1 MGHTMRFYMNTLSR
15 TCFLTALL
23 LSPLG
28 GVLKAQAQTFSEP
41 HTVFYGKVLGTASAQ
56 NFLITTGQL
65 SWTIQRADGVSVTL
79 NTTLYSYNDN
89 TFSYRLNVPHS
100 AIALGLD
107 SNVGGIPLP
116 PVPQINIHAEITV
129 DGQTATLLGPA
140 GVAFT
145 TEQLLRTATYRLDLG
160 LNRAALDTDGDGIPD
175 WWEDLYGLDKQNPND
190 ASLDINGDGLS
201 ALHAYQQGLDPNK
214 DGRIPT
220 LLTGDL
226 IVYPAGA
233 TAVLLDTAD
242 LDSTPAQIVYTLASI
257 PNAGSLVLRN
267 AQTDPEQPDV
277 VLNVGGQFTQADLLK
292 GRLVFEHDGSNND
305 PGSFDVTVGDENPEH
320 PADQGTVHLLSYEP
334 ADLVPENVSDLELQR
349 LDHHF
354 YADAGY
360 VIHDGSL
367 MSKSIGLST
376 PSAGLDVNGLLAY
389 QASYGNDLPY
399 VISGNGSTNTTLIG
413 GHRGDVLIAGSK
425 GGVMTGG
432 IGNDW
437 FVLKSFSRGLATIS
451 DFKPSDNDVVDMSR
465 LPSTPGAFV
474 HQYLRVIKT
483 GGVHRI
489 QTDLDG
495 NGVGFTNLV
504 VALPGL
510 SDADADIYSL
520 VQSGRLLV
528 GFLQLEP
535 MISVSASQSQA
546 SENSGSEGRFT
557 ITRQGSL
564 NGDLTVNVIVSG
576 SAQNGT
582 DYMLISTSVLVPSGA
597 ASVDVPVVPYPDG
610 LTEPVETVQLNIAA
624 GQGYRIGTANQA
636 IVTIEDLL
644 MLVEIEAIE
653 PIAVKDTVTPGTFM
667 ITRRD
672 VINRDVAIRLTIAG
686 TAANG
691 TDYNTLSTLVYMAPN
706 QTVAFLNVVPK
717 TTAQLAGGL
726 ETVSITIKT
735 DVNYR
740 VVSGAGVAQVL
751 IIERND
757 SFAGWRARE
766 FPGEAGD
773 AATFALG
780 DTGNTGIS
788 HLQRYAF
795 GLDPHQPDLEDL
807 PRPLVHDG
815 KLVVTFRKPAGV
827 NDVQYRV
834 TASADLMNWSDQ
846 SVSVTQ
852 ISDPAGASTD
862 PVRVYYQADE
872 EGDATFIV
880 VEAEWLP

>member
-1 MGHTMRFYMNTLSR
+1 M
-15 TCFLTALL
+15 ALL

-28 GVLKAQAQTFSEP
+28 GMLQAQAQTFTEP

-56 NFLITTGQL
+56 NFLITTGRL

-79 NTTLYSYNDN
+79 NTTLYPFNDN
-89 TFSYRLNVPHS
+89 SYSYRLNVPHS

-107 SNVGGIPLP
+107 STVGGIPLP
-116 PVPQINIHAEITV
+116 PVPQINIHASITV

-145 TEQLLRTATYRLDLG
+145 TDQLLRTATYRLDLG
-160 LNRAALDTDGDGIPD
+160 LNRAALDSDGDGIPD
-175 WWEDLYGLDKQNPND
+175 WWEDLYGLDKQNPAD
-190 ASLDINGDGLS
+190 AVLDINGDGLS
-201 ALHAYQQGLDPNK
+201 ALHSYQQGLDPNK

-220 LLTGDL
+220 LVTEDL
-226 IVYPAGA
+226 IVYPAGS

-242 LDSTPAQIVYTLASI
+242 LDSTPAQLVYTLASI
-257 PNAGSLVLRN
+257 PNAGSLILRN
-267 AQTDPEQPDV
+267 VQADPYQPDV
-277 VLNVGGQFTQADLLK
+277 ILDVGAQFTQADLLR
-292 GRLVFEHDGSNND
+292 GRLVFEHDGSSND
-305 PGSFDVTVGDENPEH
+305 PGSFDVTVGDENPGH
-320 PADQGTVHLLSYEP
+320 PADEGTVHLLSYEP
-334 ADLVPENVSDLELQR
+334 ADLVPDNVSDLELQR
-349 LDHHF
+349 MDHHF
-354 YADAGY
+354 YAGAGY

-367 MSKSIGLST
+367 MSKSIALST
-376 PSAGLDVNGLLAY
+376 PSASLDVSGLLAY
-389 QASYGNDLPY
+389 NTSYGNDLPY
-399 VISGNGSTNTTLIG
+399 VLSGNSHTNSTLTG
-413 GHRGDVLIAGSK
+413 GHRGDVLIAGNK

-432 IGNDW
+432 PGNDW
-437 FVLKSFSRGLATIS
+437 FVLKSFSRGLVTIT
-451 DFKPSDNDVVDMSR
+451 DFMPAENDVIDMSR
-465 LPSTPGAFV
+465 LPSVPGAFV

-510 SDADADIYSL
+510 SDANADIYSL

-528 GFLQLEP
+528 GTLQLEP
-535 MISVSASQSQA
+535 MVSVAATQSQA

-564 NGDLTVNVIVSG
+564 DGDLTVNVVVSG
-576 SAQNGT
+576 SAQNGV
-582 DYMLISTSVLVPSGA
+582 DYMIIASTVFIPSGT

-610 LTEPVETVQLNIAA
+610 LTEPVETVQLNLAA
-624 GQGYRIGTANQA
+624 GSGYRIGTASQA
-636 IVTIEDLL
+636 VVTIEDLL

-653 PIAVKDTVTPGTFM
+653 PIAVKDTVTPGIFM

-706 QTVAFLNVVPK
+706 QTVAFLQVVPK
-717 TTAQLAGGL
+717 PTAQLAGGL

-740 VVSGAGVAQVL
+740 VVSGAGAAQVL

-766 FPGEAGD
+766 FPGDSGD

-780 DTGNTGIS
+780 DSGNTGIT

-795 GLDPHQPDLEDL
+795 GLDPHQPDLDSL

-827 NDVQYRV
+827 NDIQYRV

-852 ISDPAGASTD
+852 ISDPSGTSTD
-862 PVRVYYQADE
+862 PVRVFYQADE
-872 EGDATFIV
+872 EGGASFIV

>member
-1 MGHTMRFYMNTLSR
+1 MNTLPR

-23 LSPLG
+23 FSPLG
-28 GVLKAQAQTFSEP
+28 GMLQVQAQTFSEP

-65 SWTIQRADGVSVTL
+65 TWTIQRADGVSVTL
-79 NTTLYSYNDN
+79 ETSLYSFNNN

-116 PVPQINIHAEITV
+116 PVPQINIHAEVTV

-145 TEQLLRTATYRLDLG
+145 SEQLLRTATYRLDLG
-160 LNRAALDTDGDGIPD
+160 LNRAAVDTDGDGIPD

-220 LLTGDL
+220 LLTEDL
-226 IVYPAGA
+226 IVYPSGS

-242 LDSTPAQIVYTLASI
+242 LDSTPDQIVYTLTSI
-257 PNAGSLVLRN
+257 PNSGSLVLRN
-267 AQTDPEQPDV
+267 AQPDPESPDV
-277 VLNVGGQFTQADLLK
+277 ILEIGGQFTQADLLK
-292 GRLVFEHDGSNND
+292 GRLVYDHDGSNND
-305 PGSFDVTVGDENPEH
+305 PGSFDVTVGDEH
-320 PADQGTVHLLSYEP
+320 PDHPSDEGTVHLLAYAP
-334 ADLVPENVSDLELQR
+334 ADLVPENVTDLELQR
-349 LDHHF
+349 MDHHF

-360 VIHDGSL
+360 IIHDGSL
-367 MSKSIGLST
+367 MSAPIALST
-376 PSAGLDVNGLLAY
+376 PSAGLDASGLLAY
-389 QASYGNDLPY
+389 QALYGDDRTY
-399 VISGNGSTNTTLIG
+399 VISGNGRTNSVLTG
-413 GHRGDVLIAGSK
+413 GHRGDVLIAGNK
-425 GGVMTGG
+425 GGSLTGG
-432 IGNDW
+432 NGNDW
-437 FVLKSFSRGLATIS
+437 FVLKSFNQGLATIT
-451 DFKPSDNDVVDMSR
+451 DFKPTENDVIDMSR
-465 LPSTPGAFV
+465 LASAPGAYV
-474 HQYLRVIKT
+474 HHYLRVLKT

-495 NGVGFTNLV
+495 NGVGFTNLA

-510 SDADADIYSL
+510 SDAEADVYSL

-528 GFLQLEP
+528 GSLQLEP

-546 SENSGSEGRFT
+546 SENGGSEGRFT
-557 ITRQGSL
+557 LTRQGSL
-564 NGDLTVNVIVSG
+564 NGDLTVNVVISG
-576 SAQNGT
+576 SAQNGV
-582 DYMLISTSVLVPSGA
+582 DYALLSATVLLPDGVV
-597 ASVDVPVVPYPDG
+597 SVDVSVVPYPDG
-610 LTEPVETVQLNIAA
+610 LTEPVETVQLNVVA
-624 GQGYRIGTANQA
+624 GTGYRIGTVNQA
-636 IVTIEDLL
+636 VVTIEDLL
-644 MLVEIEAIE
+644 MLVEIEAVE
-653 PIAVKDTVTPGTFM
+653 PIAVKDTVTPGMFI

-672 VINRDVAIRLTIAG
+672 VINRDVVIRLTIAG

-691 TDYNTLSTLVYMAPN
+691 TDYNSLSTLVYMAPN
-706 QTVAFLNVVPK
+706 QTVAILQVVPK
-717 TTAQLAGGL
+717 PTAQLAGGL

-740 VVSGAGVAQVL
+740 VVSGAGVAQVM

-766 FPGEAGD
+766 FPAETGD
-773 AATFALG
+773 ASTFAVG
-780 DTGNTGIS
+780 DSGNTGVS

-795 GLDPHQPDLEDL
+795 GLDPHQPDIDGL

-815 KLVVTFRKPAGV
+815 KLVVTFRKPVGV
-827 NDVQYRV
+827 NDIQYRV
-834 TASADLMNWSDQ
+834 MASEDLMNWPGQ
-846 SVSVTQ
+846 TVSVTQ
-852 ISDPAGASTD
+852 IDDPEGASADPA
-862 PVRVYYQADE
+862 RVYYRADE
-872 EGDATFIV
+872 NGDTVFIV